1 MAKVTTERE
10 PPSASSWCVNRS
22 RNGWRKESSLFRRRG
37 GGTRA
42 FCHAGR
48 WRPCGHAGAARGVL
62 ESATRRGRCARPVAD
77 APLQVSR
84 WHSPSCAGSSSSPW
98 RSRVCART
106 CAPPWPTTPRRAPAW
121 RWCSPTRACALWGH
135 RIAHQL
141 WRDDFKLAARVVSHA
156 NRFVTGVEIHPGARI
171 GHKVF
176 IDHGMGVVIGET
188 ASVGDGTLIYKGVV
202 LGGVSLD
209 HCVRHPQVGSNVVIG
224 SNACILGSITI
235 GDGARIGSGSV
246 VVKAVPPGAT
256 VVGVPGRLVTM
267 STDRRTR
274 FAESLDHANLP
285 DPVTDMIRALAA
297 QNDRLRHR
305 IEMLEEKLEVPSPD
319 SELHDDDPFATGGAP
334 YPKLEGG

>member
-1 MAKVTTERE
+1 VALPLLRWLKHLPVAVARLREDVRTAMAHD
-10 PPSASSWCVNRS
+10 P
-22 RNGWRKESSLFRRRG
+22 
-37 GGTRA
+37 
-42 FCHAGR
+42 
-48 WRPCGHAGAARGVL
+48 AARSGVEVVL
-62 ESATRRGRCARPVAD
+62 TYPGV
-77 APLQVSR
+77 
-84 WHSPSCAGSSSSPW
+84 H
-98 RSRVCART
+98 
-106 CAPPWPTTPRRAPAW
+106 
-121 RWCSPTRACALWGH
+121 ALWGH

-171 GHKVF
+171 GHNVF

-202 LGGVSLD
+202 LGGVSLE
-209 HCVRHPQVGSNVVIG
+209 HCVRHPQVGKNVVIG
-224 SNACILGSITI
+224 SNACILGSIVI

-246 VVKAVPPGAT
+246 VVKAVPSGAT

-297 QNDRLRHR
+297 QNDRLRQR
-305 IEMLEEKLEVPSPD
+305 IEMLEEKLEVPSPE
-319 SELHDDDPFATGGAP
+319 SEPHPDDPFATGGEP